1 MQKPYIT
8 IEGNIGAGKTTFAH
22 ALAQHLGAHLLLEE
36 FENNEALKD
45 FYTVQQ
51 ESSKNQFA
59 LAAEMQF
66 LLDRYRQQQRFFRTH
81 SDSRHPIVSD
91 YLPHKSLL
99 FAEMNLD
106 KHQFEVYHKTFDA
119 FMKELPQPNLI
130 VYLEV
135 SPEELLANIKKRGRT
150 YEQKISLTYL
160 EQINH
165 HYKQLLQK
173 LSTEV
178 PVIVFSQANEYQ
190 AHQQEAINKIVE
202 TINAAY

>member
-1 MQKPYIT
+1 MQSPYIS

-22 ALAQHLGAHLLLEE
+22 ALAKRLGAHLLLEE

-45 FYTVQQ
+45 FYTVQH
-51 ESSKNQFA
+51 ETSKNQFA

-66 LLDRYRQQQRFFRTH
+66 LIDRYRQQMRFFSAPSH
-81 SDSRHPIVSD
+81 SRQAIVSD

-106 KHQFEVYHKTFDA
+106 ANQFDVYTKTFET
-119 FMKELPQPNLI
+119 FMKALPQPNLI
-130 VYLEV
+130 VFLEG

-150 YEQKISLTYL
+150 YEQEISLTYL

-165 HYKQLLQK
+165 QYKQLLQK
-173 LSTEV
+173 LSNDV
-178 PVIVFSQANEYQ
+178 PVIVFSQAEEYQ
-190 AHQQEAINKIVE
+190 SHQQEAINKIVE